1 MTQLPKLLGNRYE
14 IGHLI
19 GRGGMADVYVGFDSR
34 LKRTVAI
41 KLLRSDLARDP
52 MFQSRFRREA
62 QSAGRLNHPA
72 IVAVHDTGEEQMMA
86 PDGSVGPVPYIVME
100 YVEGHTVR
108 ELLSEGDPVP
118 IPEAVEIVAGILSAL
133 EYSHREGIVHRD
145 IKPGNIMLTTTGQV
159 KVMDF
164 GIARAMEDS
173 QSTMT
178 QTHGVVGTAQYLSP
192 EQARG
197 EVVDSRSDLYST
209 GCVLYELLTGRPP
222 FTGDTAVSVAYQH
235 VQELPKTPS
244 SLAAD
249 IPGSLDRVV
258 LKALAKNRDHRYTDA
273 AEMRADLLKA
283 ERGQP
288 VLAPAVAHWA
298 ANTPAP
304 TTQTV
309 ALTAATTALTPA
321 APAPAPPAPPGPYDT
336 SQASSMH
343 AGPTDTEERK
353 HEASQRAAKRK
364 RRLVMTW
371 VAVGLA
377 LLLTAAAAFAIWGRG
392 EPEPQTVAIPALQGM
407 DQGQVQQALLEAGL
421 KFELG
426 PETPSN
432 DIERGKFVSS
442 EPAVGTE
449 VPLDSTVKVSFSS
462 GPQTFALPDLRNRS
476 LQQARDELAA
486 LGLVV
491 GALTSEDSGKHERDA
506 VMRTSPEAGTQV
518 KAGDK
523 VDIIYSTGLVAIED
537 FTNKMLVD
545 AEQFFSDNG
554 ITASITYE
562 ESDLTPG
569 TVLQQNPSTGK
580 VNRGSRVNLIVARER
595 STPTPA
601 PTQPAPPAPPAPTQP
616 APEPTETPA
625 TGDETQPSN
634 NG

>member
-52 MFQSRFRREA
+52 MFQTRFRREA

-72 IVAVHDTGEEQMMA
+72 IVAVHDTGEEDMMA
-86 PDGSVGPVPYIVME
+86 ADGTVGPIPYIVME

-145 IKPGNIMLTTTGQV
+145 IKPGNIMLTTAGQV

-173 QSTMT
+173 QSSMT

-222 FTGDTAVSVAYQH
+222 FSGDTAVSVAYQH
-235 VQELPKTPS
+235 VQELPKPPS

-249 IPGSLDRVV
+249 IPGDLDRVV
-258 LKALAKNRDHRYTDA
+258 LKALAKNRDHRYRDA
-273 AEMRADLLKA
+273 SEMRADLLKA

-288 VLAPAVAHWA
+288 VLAPAVSHWATAPNPAA
-298 ANTPAP
+298 ANT
-304 TTQTV
+304 V
-309 ALTAATTALTPA
+309 ALAAATALTPA
-321 APAPAPPAPPGPYDT
+321 VPAPAPPAPPVLSD
-336 SQASSMH
+336 SAQSSSMH
-343 AGPTDTEERK
+343 GAPEDVSRRR
-353 HEASQRAAKRK
+353 EAALREQKRK
-364 RRLVMTW
+364 KRLLWTW
-371 VAVGLA
+371 IAVALAVLVVGVG
-377 LLLTAAAAFAIWGRG
+377 AFAILNGKEA
-392 EPEPQTVAIPALQGM
+392 EPTTVAVPELAGL
-407 DQGQVQQALLEAGL
+407 DQGQVQQVLLEAGL

-426 PETPSN
+426 PETLSA
-432 DIERGKFVSS
+432 DVERGKFVSAD
-442 EPAVGTE
+442 PAVGSQ
-449 VPLDSTVKVSFSS
+449 VAPGSVVKVSFSG
-462 GPQTFALPDLRNRS
+462 GPQTFALPDLRNRT

-491 GALTSEDSGKHERDA
+491 GALTSEDSGKHEQDA
-506 VMRTSPEAGTQV
+506 VIRTNPEPGTPV

-523 VDIIYSTGLVAIED
+523 VDVVYSTGLVAIQD

-545 AEQFFSDNG
+545 AEQFFTDNG

-569 TVLQQNPSTGK
+569 TVLQQNPATGK
-580 VNRGSRVNLIVARER
+580 VGRGSRVNLLVARER
-595 STPTPA
+595 STPTPQ
-601 PTQPAPPAPPAPTQP
+601 PTPTPPPASTQ
-616 APEPTETPA
+616 APEPGTPSEDPSA
-625 TGDETQPSN
+625 SAEPTGS
-634 NG
+634 GG